1 MEECGL
7 HTIGEYIQK
16 RRDTIAAYVVE
27 RSIFRNCMDSERKQ
41 GSVPRKWWWEQE
53 MDLDAY
59 DAIGSV
65 GIE

>member
-1 MEECGL
+1 MC
-7 HTIGEYIQK
+7 TIGDYIQK
-16 RRDTIAAYVVE
+16 WRDTITAYVVE
-27 RSIFRNCMDSERKQ
+27 RSIFRNCMDLEWKQ

-59 DAIGSV
+59 DATGSV

>member
-1 MEECGL
+1 MR
-7 HTIGEYIQK
+7 TIGDYIQK
-16 RRDTIAAYVVE
+16 RRDMIAAYVVE
-27 RSIFRNCMDSERKQ
+27 RSIFCNCMDLERKQ

-59 DAIGSV
+59 NATGSE